1 LKKKKHQEIP
11 PKLRDFRNF
20 LFLVWKHLNL
30 PDPTTLQYDIAE
42 YLQHGPKRSVIMAF
56 RGVGKSWIT
65 SAFVVHQ
72 LLLDPSKN
80 ILVVSASKNRSDDF
94 STFTLRIIQEI
105 PILQGLKPSENQ
117 RFSKIAFDVGPAPA
131 SHAPSVK
138 SLGISSQ
145 LTGSRADIIVAD
157 DVEVANNSATQGMRD
172 KLDEQVKEFDAI
184 IKPLDSSRIIFLGT
198 PQCEDSIYNKLRERG
213 YKSRIWSS
221 EYPDDTEAINN
232 YGGDLA
238 PLIADNITPETIG
251 TSTEPLR
258 FTDLDLEERK
268 MSYGRTGYAL
278 QFMLN
283 PKLSDADRYP
293 LKINDLVVMDVDV
306 DVAPEK
312 IVWSSDPDNCDRELP
327 NVGLAGDRYR
337 RPANTV
343 GDMIPYTGSVLSIDP
358 SGRGKDETG
367 YAVVKMLNGQLFV
380 PDAGGIRGGY
390 DTKTLQQL
398 VAIAKDNKVNKVV
411 IESNFGDGM
420 FMELIKPLFRTT
432 YPVTIEEVR
441 HNKQKELRIVD
452 TLEPVLNSHR
462 LIIDPTVI
470 NNDYRSAL
478 SYPIEQQTRYMLMY
492 QLSRITR
499 DKGSLVHD
507 DRLDALSIAVGYW
520 VQQMAADVN
529 QSMIDR
535 QQELLEK
542 ELTKFTD
549 SFHKRSNN
557 KTVVSWI

>member
-1 LKKKKHQEIP
+1 MKKKHQEIP
-11 PKLRDFRNF
+11 PPLRDFRNF
-20 LFLVWKHLNL
+20 LYLVWKHLNL
-30 PDPTTLQYDIAE
+30 PDPTELQYDIAD
-42 YLQHGPKRSVIMAF
+42 YMQHGPKRSTIMAF
-56 RGVGKSWIT
+56 RGVGKSWIC
-65 SAFVVHQ
+65 SAYVVHQ
-72 LLLDPSKN
+72 LLLDPTKN
-80 ILVVSASKNRSDDF
+80 VLVVSASKNRADDF
-94 STFTLRIIQEI
+94 STFTLKIIHDI
-105 PILQGLKPSENQ
+105 PILKQLKPTEHQ

-157 DVEVANNSATQGMRD
+157 DVEVPNNSATQGMRD
-172 KLDEQVKEFDAI
+172 KLDEQVKEFEAI
-184 IKPLDSSRIIFLGT
+184 LKPLDSSRVLFLGT

-213 YKSRIWSS
+213 YNARIWPS
-221 EYPDDTEAINN
+221 EYPDESEVVSN

-238 PLIADNITPETIG
+238 PLIADNIDET
-251 TSTEPLR
+251 TVSTTTEPLR
-258 FTDLDLEERK
+258 FTDIDLEERK
-268 MSYGRTGYAL
+268 MSYGRTGYSL

-293 LKINDLVVMDVDV
+293 LKINDLIIMDVDV
-306 DVAPEK
+306 DTAPEK
-312 IVWSSDPDNCDRELP
+312 VLWSSDPEQADRTLP
-327 NVGLAGDRYR
+327 NVGLSGDRYK
-337 RPANTV
+337 RPAKTV
-343 GDMIPYTGSVLSIDP
+343 GDNVPYTGSVLSIDP

-390 DTKTLQQL
+390 DEVTLKRL
-398 VAIAKDNKVNKVV
+398 VSIAKDNKVNKVV

-452 TLEPVLNSHR
+452 VMEPVLNSHR
-462 LIIDPTVI
+462 LIFDPSVI
-470 NNDYRSAL
+470 NDDYKSAL
-478 SYPIEQQTRYMLMY
+478 TYPIEQQTRYMLMY

-499 DKGSLVHD
+499 DKGSLAHD
-507 DRLDALSIAVGYW
+507 DRLDALSIAIGYW

-529 QSMIDR
+529 QNMIDR
-535 QQELLEK
+535 KQELLDT
-542 ELTKFTD
+542 ELTNFTD
-549 SFHKRSNN
+549 SFHKRSRS
-557 KTVVSWI
+557 KAFLWS